1 MNSTELLTH
10 QQELLRLEKEEDLK
24 TYQRLV
30 LNRSLK
36 ERIDKGVS
44 WYPLRLIR
52 FYIGLGERIYVELAL
67 SAKQTAKP
75 GVFQTGSVVSLF
87 GTLSDQEVG
96 RLSGV
101 VASIRPNSTKIALS
115 TDQIP
120 DWLNYGKIGLDLGFD
135 DKTYQLMNAA
145 LVETIKAEK
154 DERLKD
160 LRETLLGEREA
171 EFFKWE
177 VTFRN
182 PALNESQN
190 RAVQLA
196 LEARDVAIIH
206 GPPGTGKTTTLVQA
220 IREVSLRENQ
230 VLVCAPSN
238 TAVDLLTLKC
248 HQESLSV
255 LRIGNPARVD
265 DSLLSLTLDGR
276 MEEHPDYASLRKIR
290 KDVEKIR
297 KQALKHKRK
306 FGQLERNHRQ
316 QLLKE
321 ARELKKIA
329 HKLEDY
335 ILHQVVDKSQVITA
349 TLTGSANQ
357 VLEGKKFHTV
367 FIDEAAQALAPA
379 CWIALQRA
387 DRVIMA
393 GDHHQLPPTVKSFE
407 AERQGLSQTLFEH
420 IIQTKDVDVMLEQ
433 QYRMNHQIMAFSG
446 AQFYGDKLRAD
457 ISVRD
462 HLLAP
467 DIAPVE
473 FIDTAGCGFEE
484 KQNPESLSTSNIE
497 EGHLLLKH
505 LALLFNRLENEQEDL
520 LEGKLTI
527 GIISPYKAQVK
538 SLQKQLLSS
547 PMLATYESI
556 IDINTVDGFQG
567 QERDIIYI
575 SLVRSNSK
583 GEIGFLKDIRRI
595 NVALTRARKKLVVIG
610 DSATVGKYPFYA
622 DFLDYVENI
631 GAYHSAWE
639 IINYEG

>member
-1 MNSTELLTH
+1 MTSIELLTH

-24 TYQRLV
+24 TYQKLV
-30 LNRSLK
+30 LSRSLK
-36 ERIDKGVS
+36 ERIEKGVS

-67 SAKQTAKP
+67 SEKQIAKP

-145 LVETIKAEK
+145 LVDAIGAEK
-154 DERLKD
+154 DQRLKE
-160 LRETLLGEREA
+160 LREILLGEREP

-177 VTFRN
+177 VNFQN
-182 PALNESQN
+182 PNLNESQN
-190 RAVQLA
+190 RAVQKA

-206 GPPGTGKTTTLVQA
+206 GPPGTGKTTTLVQT
-220 IREVSLRENQ
+220 IREVTLRENQ

-238 TAVDLLTLKC
+238 TAVDLLTIKC
-248 HQESLSV
+248 QQEGLSV

-276 MEEHPDYASLRKIR
+276 MEDHPDFASLRKIR
-290 KDVEKIR
+290 KDAEKIR
-297 KQALKHKRK
+297 RQALKHKRK
-306 FGQLERNHRQ
+306 FGQVERNHRQ

-335 ILHQVVDKSQVITA
+335 ILHQVIDKSQVITA
-349 TLTGSANQ
+349 TLTGSANR

-379 CWIALQRA
+379 CWIAMQRA
-387 DRVIMA
+387 DRIIMA
-393 GDHHQLPPTVKSFE
+393 GDHYQLPPTVKSFE
-407 AERQGLSQTLFEH
+407 ADRQGLSQTLFEH
-420 IIQTKDVDVMLEQ
+420 VIQHKKVDVMLEL
-433 QYRMNHQIMAFSG
+433 QYRMNHQIMTFSG
-446 AQFYGDKLRAD
+446 AQFYNGVLKAD
-457 ISVRD
+457 ASVRD
-462 HLLAP
+462 HLLAQG
-467 DIAPVE
+467 ISPVE
-473 FIDTAGCGFEE
+473 YIDTAGCGFDE
-484 KQNPESLSTSNIE
+484 KQNPETLSTANKE

-505 LALLFNRLENEQEDL
+505 LALLINQLENQQEGL
-520 LEGKLTI
+520 LEGKLSI

-538 SLQKQLLSS
+538 SLQKQLLNS
-547 PMLATYESI
+547 PMLAAYESVI
-556 IDINTVDGFQG
+556 NINTVDGFQG

-583 GEIGFLKDIRRI
+583 GEIGFLKDIRRM

-610 DSATVGKYPFYA
+610 DSATIGQHAFYA
-622 DFLDYVENI
+622 SFLDYVEKI
-631 GAYHSAWE
+631 GAYRSAWE
-639 IINYEG
+639 IIGVE